1 MVYEE
6 KSIPNLLGSFRLG
19 RQVALEEW
27 RRVLGD
33 LLVPL
38 QVPCESEL
46 RLVEMGLEDMRKG
59 KVGRYLKWTKNHDQ
73 NRDVLPQGTNTS
85 RFFI

>member
-6 KSIPNLLGSFRLG
+6 KSIPNLLGSCRLG

-38 QVPCESEL
+38 NVPCESEL
-46 RLVEMGLEDMRKG
+46 RLVEMGLEEMRKG
-59 KVGRYLKWTKNHDQ
+59 KVGRYLKWTKNQDQ
-73 NRDVLPQGTNTS
+73 SRDVLQQSTNIR
-85 RFFI
+85 RF

>member
-6 KSIPNLLGSFRLG
+6 KSIPNLLGSCRLA
-19 RQVALEEW
+19 RQVVLEEW
-27 RRVLGD
+27 KRVLGD

-46 RLVEMGLEDMRKG
+46 RLVEMGLEEVRKG
-59 KVGRYLKWTKNHDQ
+59 KVGRYLKWTRTHDQ
-73 NRDVLPQGTNTS
+73 NPDILL
-85 RFFI
+85 

>member
-6 KSIPNLLGSFRLG
+6 KSIPNLLGSCKLG

-27 RRVLGD
+27 RRVLVG

-46 RLVEMGLEDMRKG
+46 RAVEMGLDEMRKG
-59 KVGRYLKWTKNHDQ
+59 EIGRCHK
-73 NRDVLPQGTNTS
+73 
-85 RFFI
+85 

>member
-6 KSIPNLLGSFRLG
+6 KSIPNLLASCRLG

-33 LLVPL
+33 LLQPL
-38 QVPCESEL
+38 SVPCGEEL
-46 RLVEMGLEDMRKG
+46 QLVEMGLEEMRRG
-59 KVGRYLKWTKNHDQ
+59 KVGRYLKWTKTHDQ
-73 NRDVLPQGTNTS
+73 NRHVLPQGTNIS
-85 RFFI
+85 RF